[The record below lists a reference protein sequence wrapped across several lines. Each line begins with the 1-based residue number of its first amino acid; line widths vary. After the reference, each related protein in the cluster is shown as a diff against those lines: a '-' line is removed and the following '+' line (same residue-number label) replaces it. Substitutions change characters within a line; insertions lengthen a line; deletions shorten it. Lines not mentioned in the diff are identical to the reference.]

1 MVSIDKYHGMRWT
14 ASSSEALALDGDVS
28 PAMYLEF
35 AKIDL
40 RENDGLRSLVNAVS
54 NAKRSLHLQ
63 SELISNALGGR
74 SLTPR
79 GQISF
84 PKRLSFLRDCGVVG
98 GAILNKLNKVRN
110 AVEHDY
116 IVPDEM
122 VAQDFIDVV
131 ELFIAASERL
141 VKNFPS
147 MAEIQY
153 ECCSDDAPQLQDIL
167 FPPGEG
173 LIYLFSRPISKA
185 AMEELRVM
193 DVEEWQKK
201 YSIKFSPQ
209 NQEYYRWVKWM
220 IDSHI

>member
-1 MVSIDKYHGMRWT
+1 MVSIDKYHGIRWT
-14 ASSSEALALDGDVS
+14 TSSSEALALDGDVS

-63 SELISNALGGR
+63 SELISDALGVR
-74 SLTPR
+74 SLAPK

-84 PKRLSFLRDCGVVG
+84 PKRLGFIRDCGVVG
-98 GAILNKLNKVRN
+98 GSILNKLNRIRN

-116 IVPDEM
+116 IIPDEM

-131 ELFIAASERL
+131 ELFVAASERL
-141 VKNFPS
+141 VKSFPS
-147 MAEIQY
+147 MAEVQY
-153 ECCSDDAPQLQDIL
+153 DDCSDDAPELQNIL

-173 LIYLFSRPISKA
+173 LIYLFSRPTNKE
-185 AMEELRVM
+185 AMEELRCM
-193 DVEEWQKK
+193 DVDEWQKK
-201 YSIKFSPQ
+201 YSIKFSPR
-209 NQEYYRWVKWM
+209 NQEYYGWVKWM
-220 IDSHI
+220 IDAHI